1 MSAALKPRT
10 GSTKVPSQA
19 KAPTLRH
26 ERTFKAQGIRYLAGV
41 DEVGRGALAGPL
53 P

>member
-1 MSAALKPRT
+1 MPAALKPRT
-10 GSTKVPSQA
+10 GSAKVPQA

-41 DEVGRGALAGPL
+41 D
-53 P
+53 